1 MNLTYSSLTFVV
13 AKGKNVVVPL
23 CGGNIDTTV
32 LGRVID
38 RGLAADFRL
47 VRIVVTVSD
56 RPGGIAKLTTLL
68 ANEGASLKD
77 IYHER
82 AWLRSSV
89 SNVQCKLIVELQG
102 REHRERLKK
111 AMRKA
116 GYPALFDD
124 DIHDTGDIKGTTM
137 VSTL

>member
-1 MNLTYSSLTFVV
+1 M
-13 AKGKNVVVPL
+13 
-23 CGGNIDTTV
+23 

-38 RGLAADFRL
+38 RGLAADDRL

-56 RPGGIAKLTTLL
+56 RPGGIASLTALL
-68 ANEGASLKD
+68 AAEGASLKD

-102 REHRERLKK
+102 RDHRERLRK
-111 AMRKA
+111 AMQEA
-116 GYPALFDD
+116 GYPALFDE
-124 DIHDTGDIKGTTM
+124 DISDSGDLEGTTM
-137 VSTL
+137 DSVL